1 MTEPTPAAQTS
12 DNAESSGVAVLDRAF
27 SLLAAFSARDAA
39 LTLTELSKRTGLYK
53 STVLRLLSA
62 LEHGGFIRKLADGQ
76 YAIGPQ
82 PLRLASIYQ
91 RSFQVGHVIEP
102 ILKQLSVATGETA
115 SFYVRHEDKR
125 VALFRVEP
133 SRAVRASVEIGQ
145 EYAVAQGAS
154 GKVLLAFSLPAAP
167 EFQAIR
173 ERFWAVSYGE
183 RDPETAS
190 AAAPVFGVNGELQG
204 ALAISGP
211 RARLAAS
218 GAMYEACRHVLEA
231 AREAT
236 MALGGLATQYAQSLE
251 RLTVESF
258 DATTAVLAS

>member
-1 MTEPTPAAQTS
+1 MTDPKPAAQAA

-27 SLLAAFSARDAA
+27 SLLAAFDATDSA

-62 LEHGGFIRKLADGQ
+62 LEHGGFIRRLADGH

-102 ILKQLSVATGETA
+102 ILKQLSIATGETA

-125 VALFRVEP
+125 IALFRVEP
-133 SRAVRASVEIGQ
+133 SRAIRASVQIGQ
-145 EYAVAQGAS
+145 EYPIAQGAS

-167 EFQAIR
+167 EYQDIR
-173 ERFWAVSYGE
+173 TQIWAVSYGE

-190 AAAPVFGVNGELQG
+190 AAAPVFGVIGELQG

-211 RARLAAS
+211 KARLAS
-218 GAMYEACRHVLEA
+218 PETMFEARRHVLEA

-236 MALGGLATQYAQSLE
+236 TALGGISTRHAQSLE
-251 RLTVESF
+251 RMTAEGL
-258 DATTAVLAS
+258 DADRSNLVS